1 MSSARLFW
9 LSGLALIIGGLI
21 SITGHW
27 LHPNGHEIEH
37 LLLPTYALSH
47 GLGLLGAVLYTFGM
61 PGLYVRL
68 AARLG
73 VLGLIGF
80 VFFQI
85 GTITSIIVGGHD
97 IYTQPFLAANPTTQA
112 LVAPGGALVGAF
124 GASPL
129 GGLLGLISLIGQIL
143 FGGLL
148 LRSDF
153 AGRWAGL
160 LLLLFQPIF
169 ILTVVLSGGQDSYT
183 VLLKSILSFFE
194 LAYVWLGYVLLMDQ
208 FPESQALTTTGKS
221 QPVVGG

>member
-1 MSSARLFW
+1 MSSARLFS
-9 LSGLALIIGGLI
+9 LSGFALLVGGLI

-37 LLLPTYALSH
+37 LLLPTYVISH
-47 GLGLLGAVLYTFGM
+47 GLGLLGAVLYVFGM

-68 AARLG
+68 ANRLG

-85 GTITSIIVGGHD
+85 GTLTSIIVGGHN
-97 IYTQPFLAANPTTQA
+97 IYTQPFLAANPATQA

-129 GGLLGLISLIGQIL
+129 GGLLGLTSLIGQIL
-143 FGGLL
+143 FGGLI

-153 AGRWAGL
+153 SGRWAGL
-160 LLLLFQPIF
+160 LLLLFQPVF

-183 VLLKSILSFFE
+183 VLLKIILSFFE
-194 LAYVWLGYVLLMDQ
+194 LAYVWLGYTLLMDQ
-208 FPESQALTTTGKS
+208 FQESQSVKTTGKA
-221 QPVVGG
+221 QPIV